1 VLLPDGATNAAN
13 VVAEAMT
20 IINTLNSDRTSS

>member
-1 VLLPDGATNAAN
+1 LPDGNGNAAS

-20 IINTLNSDRTSS
+20 IINTLNSDLR